1 MDEKNGE
8 VLRLNQRLK
17 MNEEHNQRL
26 SSTVDKLLSESNERL
41 QVHLKER
48 MHALDEKNTL
58 TQELGKARKLAEE
71 LHHEKQD
78 IVKELSKTRLE
89 IENYKRQ
96 LLQQEIAFNIQQTE
110 ALTRSLSPS
119 HVAAANEHLA
129 NFQRSASHTSF
140 DTHSLRRSKARLA
153 EEAAAAVAAEQ
164 YARGLSLEQEW
175 SQLQQAHAMSAV
187 QSGFNLHA
195 ASMEAGT
202 GDVDDTDCM
211 FGNSEMMSPGGHTDA
226 QTLAMMLQEQ
236 LDAIN
241 NEIRYREW
249 LIIEIQ
255 RFLIWTFVPTYRLIQ
270 EEKQST
276 EARAEEL
283 ESRVGSL
290 EHMNLL
296 VRGRSLDRQ
305 SPELSGRS
313 TPNSPNRDYLHKYH
327 TVSGGIYFIAK
338 GMIAEKDVGM
348 RVVIVLRP

>member
-1 MDEKNGE
+1 M
-8 VLRLNQRLK
+8 RLNQRLK

-58 TQELGKARKLAEE
+58 TQELDKARKLAEE
-71 LHHEKQD
+71 LHQEKQD

-119 HVAAANEHLA
+119 NVAAAQEQLA
-129 NFQRSASHTSF
+129 AFQRSASHTSF

-153 EEAAAAVAAEQ
+153 EEAAQAEQ

-175 SQLQQAHAMSAV
+175 SQMQQAHAMSAV
-187 QSGFNLHA
+187 QSGFDLHA
-195 ASMEAGT
+195 AAVAAAQAA

-211 FGNSEMMSPGGHTDA
+211 FGNPEMMSPGGHTDA

-241 NEIRYREW
+241 NEIR
-249 LIIEIQ
+249 
-255 RFLIWTFVPTYRLIQ
+255 
-270 EEKQST
+270 
-276 EARAEEL
+276 
-283 ESRVGSL
+283 
-290 EHMNLL
+290 
-296 VRGRSLDRQ
+296 
-305 SPELSGRS
+305 
-313 TPNSPNRDYLHKYH
+313 
-327 TVSGGIYFIAK
+327 
-338 GMIAEKDVGM
+338 
-348 RVVIVLRP
+348 